1 LLINSLD
8 KSQYRLGY
16 NKRTMDQELT
26 LEILLSGESALLT
39 GPAGSGKTYVLNQF
53 IKHAKRAGKH
63 VSVTATTGLAAT
75 HLGGSTI
82 HSWSGIGIHD
92 RLPKYFYKDMPKGRK
107 DTIKKTDVLVIDEIS
122 MMHDFRLDMIDEITR
137 KVREVDA
144 PFGGL
149 QVILCGDFFQL
160 PPINRD
166 RDTDASFVVNSS
178 VWRDLDP
185 VVCYLAEQHR
195 QDDDQF
201 LGILTALREADLRRR
216 HVEALLGRQFAQVG
230 EATELHTTNIDV
242 DTINAEKLKQLS
254 GEEHVYH
261 MSHTGKDN
269 YVESLSRSCLAQP
282 ELTLKKGALI
292 MCIKNSPD
300 KKYVNGS
307 LGIVIDFEKYTDYP
321 IVELKNG
328 RKLTIV
334 PETWELRDG
343 DKKRASLTQ
352 LPLRLAWAITVH
364 KSQGMTLDAARIDLR
379 NAFVEGMGYVALSR
393 VRSLDTLSLHGINR
407 MALQISPVALEIDKT
422 LRSKSA
428 HDAKRLEYLRE
439 NAKKREQEIDKD
451 KSPSNWNEKV
461 EKMRE
466 RYPNAY
472 RPWAEIDDQKLIEMF
487 GRGEKITVKSMTEVF
502 GRHPGSIR
510 ARLKKHFGEDAL
522 TELKTK

>member
-1 LLINSLD
+1 
-8 KSQYRLGY
+8 
-16 NKRTMDQELT
+16 MDQELA

-92 RLPKYFYKDMPKGRK
+92 RLPKYFYKDMPKGRA
-107 DTIKKTDVLVIDEIS
+107 DTIRKTDVLIVDEIS
-122 MMHDFRLDMIDEITR
+122 MMHDFRLDMIDAITR
-137 KVREVDA
+137 TVREVDA

-160 PPINRD
+160 PPISRED
-166 RDTDASFVVNSS
+166 EEESSFIITSS

-185 VVCYLAEQHR
+185 VVCYLDEQHR
-195 QDDDQF
+195 QDDEAY
-201 LGILTALREADLRRR
+201 LSILTALRQADLRRK
-216 HVEALLGRQFAQVG
+216 HVEALLSRQFAEVG

-242 DTINAEKLKQLS
+242 DTINAQKLAELE
-254 GEEHVYH
+254 GEEHVYY
-261 MSHTGKDN
+261 MTHTGKDN
-269 YVESLSRSCLAQP
+269 YVESLSRSCLANP
-282 ELTLKKGALI
+282 ELVLKKGALI
-292 MCIKNSPD
+292 MCIKNSAD

-307 LGIVIDFEKYTDYP
+307 LGVVVGFEKGTDYP
-321 IVELKNG
+321 VVELKNG
-328 RKLTIV
+328 RTITIL

-379 NAFVEGMGYVALSR
+379 RAFVEGMGYVALSR
-393 VRSLDTLSLHGINR
+393 VRSLDTLSLNGINR
-407 MALQISPVALEIDKT
+407 MALQVSPMALEIDKT
-422 LRSKSA
+422 LRTKSA
-428 HDAKRLEYLRE
+428 RDASRLEHLRE
-439 NAKKREQEIDKD
+439 NAKKRAQEVPKD
-451 KSPSNWNEKV
+451 KNPSNWNEKL

-472 RPWAEIDDQKLIEMF
+472 RPWAEADDKKLVELF
-487 GRGEKITVKSMTEVF
+487 GDGKNINVKTMTEVF

-522 TELKTK
+522 TELSVG

>member
-1 LLINSLD
+1 
-8 KSQYRLGY
+8 
-16 NKRTMDQELT
+16 MDQELA

-92 RLPKYFYKDMPKGRK
+92 RLPKYFYKDMPKGRA
-107 DTIKKTDVLVIDEIS
+107 DTIRKTDVLIVDEIS
-122 MMHDFRLDMIDEITR
+122 MMHDFRLDMIDQIT
-137 KVREVDA
+137 KTVRETDA

-160 PPINRD
+160 PPISRED
-166 RDTDASFVVNSS
+166 EEESSFIITSS

-185 VVCYLAEQHR
+185 VVCYLDEQHR
-195 QDDDQF
+195 QDDEAY
-201 LGILTALREADLRRR
+201 LSILTALRQADLRRK
-216 HVEALLGRQFAQVG
+216 HVEALLSRQFAEVG

-242 DTINAEKLKQLS
+242 DTINAQKLAELE
-254 GEEHVYH
+254 GEEHVYY
-261 MSHTGKDN
+261 MTHTGKDN
-269 YVESLSRSCLAQP
+269 YVESLSRSCLANP
-282 ELTLKKGALI
+282 ELVLKKGALI
-292 MCIKNSPD
+292 MCIKNSAD

-307 LGIVIDFEKYTDYP
+307 LGVVVGFEKGTDYP
-321 IVELKNG
+321 VVELKNG
-328 RKLTIV
+328 RTITIL

-379 NAFVEGMGYVALSR
+379 RAFVEGMGYVALSR
-393 VRSLDTLSLHGINR
+393 VRSLDTLSLNGINR
-407 MALQISPVALEIDKT
+407 MALQVSPMALEIDKT
-422 LRSKSA
+422 LRTKSA
-428 HDAKRLEYLRE
+428 RDASRLEHLRE
-439 NAKKREQEIDKD
+439 NAKKRAQEVPKD
-451 KSPSNWNEKV
+451 KNPSNWNEKL

-472 RPWAEIDDQKLIEMF
+472 RPWAEADDKKLVELF
-487 GRGEKITVKSMTEVF
+487 GDGKNINVKTMTEVF

-522 TELKTK
+522 TELSVG